1 MTARIPPRAQGRYDS
16 AIRAMPTRRVLVVDD
31 TDDNRKLMA
40 RFLEHDGYEVL
51 TASNGADALGILRET
66 AISLV
71 LLDVHM
77 PDMDG
82 IEVCRRI
89 RRDPRCR
96 KIPVVLITADSPNA
110 GGELAGLE
118 VGADEYLHRPVSRP
132 VLAARVRNLLRLADA
147 EREEQM
153 LAQVAQ
159 SEKLAGIGQVAAG
172 VAHEI
177 NNPLSFVLSN
187 LETLRGYFEDMQ
199 TVLAAW
205 KQSPE
210 AGARAE
216 QAVGFATVEK
226 DLAPL
231 LEETIGGGER
241 MRSIV
246 RELKSFMR
254 GQGDECESLDL
265 SEVVRSTLVL
275 TERELMQ
282 KAVIDRDL
290 APAWVEGAPR
300 QRLHQVVLNLIVNAK
315 QAMEARPLEPGHQH
329 RLEVTT
335 RTEDGMAI
343 LSVADTG
350 AGVPEDIRQRIFEP
364 FFTTKPVGVGVGLG
378 LSLCA
383 MVMEQLGG
391 TVQLDSRV
399 GEGTR
404 FTLRIPMVRP
414 PVSSSSIISPASV
427 AS

>member
-1 MTARIPPRAQGRYDS
+1 
-16 AIRAMPTRRVLVVDD
+16 MPTRRVLVVDD
-31 TDDNRKLMA
+31 TRDNRELMT

-51 TASNGADALGILRET
+51 TAANGADALAILRET
-66 AISLV
+66 SISLV

-77 PDMDG
+77 PGMDG
-82 IEVCRRI
+82 LEVCGRI

-96 KIPVVLITADSPNA
+96 KIPVVLITADDVNS

-118 VGADEYLHRPVSRP
+118 VGADEYLHRPISRQ

-177 NNPLSFVLSN
+177 NNPLAFVLSN
-187 LETLRGYFEDMQ
+187 LETLRGYFEDFG

-205 KQSPE
+205 KRSPE
-210 AGARAE
+210 EGAKAE
-216 QAVGFATVEK
+216 AAVGFETVQS

-231 LEETIGGGER
+231 LEETIEGGER

-246 RELKSFMR
+246 RELKTFMR
-254 GQGDECESLDL
+254 GQDDEVESVDL

-275 TERELMQ
+275 TERDLSQ
-282 KAVIDRDL
+282 KAVLVRDL
-290 APAWVEGAPR
+290 GSAWIEGAPR

-315 QAMEARPLEPGHQH
+315 QAIESRPLAPGSQH
-329 RLEVTT
+329 CVEVTT
-335 RTEDGMAI
+335 RSENGMAI
-343 LSVADTG
+343 LTVADSG
-350 AGVPEDIRQRIFEP
+350 AGIPEDIRQRIFEP

-391 TVQLDSRV
+391 TVQVDSRV

-414 PVSSSSIISPASV
+414 VASSSSSIISAAV
-427 AS
+427 TEALAG